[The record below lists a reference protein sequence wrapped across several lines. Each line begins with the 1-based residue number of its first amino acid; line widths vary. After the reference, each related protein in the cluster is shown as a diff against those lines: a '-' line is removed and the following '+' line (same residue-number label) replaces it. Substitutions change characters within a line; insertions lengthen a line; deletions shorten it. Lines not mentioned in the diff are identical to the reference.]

1 MKENILRRTNSKTS
15 LSLLEIKIHSNWT
28 GRKRDP
34 KTNNK
39 CECAKINIKKE
50 SFCLLD
56 GH

>member
-39 CECAKINIKKE
+39 CECTKINIKKE